1 MLIDQRKLKLLVSSA
16 AVATM
21 SALRYILKLFVLASW
36 QGCYSPIDPK
46 INPHLRLNMAHSDVD

>member
-21 SALRYILKLFVLASW
+21 SALWHILKLFVLASW

-46 INPHLRLNMAHSDVD
+46 INPHAS